1 MGLVME
7 LNGKVALVTGASSGI
22 GAATALKL
30 ASKGVKVGLAAR
42 RAAKLQALVAQ
53 IEADGGQALAIEM
66 DVVSPESVKAGVDT
80 LVRAYGGIDILF
92 NNAGLMPISDIE
104 SLKVAEWHRM
114 IDVNIKGVL
123 NSTAAALPHLKQRG
137 AGHIINTSS
146 IAGRKVFAGL
156 SVYCAT
162 KHAITAFSEG
172 LRLEVAPK
180 HNIRVT
186 CIQPGAVDT
195 ELFEHIT
202 DEGYRQQMEGL
213 RSQMTFLSAGEIA
226 DTVLFAV
233 QSPSHVNVA
242 ELFVLPTNQ
251 PW

>member
-1 MGLVME
+1 ME
-7 LNGKVALVTGASSGI
+7 LKGKIALITGASSGI

-30 ASKGVKVGLAAR
+30 AAQGAKVGLAAR
-42 RAAKLQALVAQ
+42 RTAKLQALVGQ
-53 IEADGGQALAIEM
+53 IEAAGGQALAIEM
-66 DVVSPESVKAGVDT
+66 DVTDAASVQKGVDQ
-80 LVRAYGGIDILF
+80 LVAHYGGIDILF

-104 SLKVAEWHRM
+104 SLKVDEWHRM
-114 IDVNIKGVL
+114 VDVNIKGVL
-123 NSTAAALPHLKQRG
+123 NSTAAALPHLKRRG

-180 HNIRVT
+180 HKIRVT

-195 ELFEHIT
+195 ELFEHVS
-202 DEGYRQQMEGL
+202 DVGYREQMEGL
-213 RSQMTFLSAGEIA
+213 RGQMTFLSAGEIA
-226 DTVLFAV
+226 DVVLMAL
-233 QSPSHVNVA
+233 QSPDHLNVA

>member
-1 MGLVME
+1 ME
-7 LNGKVALVTGASSGI
+7 LKGKVALITGASSGI
-22 GAATALKL
+22 GAATVLKL
-30 ASKGVKVGLAAR
+30 AAQGVKVGLAAR
-42 RAAKLQALVAQ
+42 RTAKLQALVAQ
-53 IEADGGQALAIEM
+53 IEAAGGQALAIEM
-66 DVVSPESVKAGVDT
+66 DVVDANAVKTGVDQLAAT
-80 LVRAYGGIDILF
+80 YGGLDILF
-92 NNAGLMPISDIE
+92 NNAGLMPISDVE
-104 SLKVAEWHRM
+104 TLKVEEWHRM
-114 IDVNIKGVL
+114 VDVNIKGVL
-123 NSTAAALPHLKQRG
+123 NTTAAALPHLKQRG
-137 AGHIINTSS
+137 AGHVVNTSS

-172 LRLEVAPK
+172 LRLEIAPK

-195 ELFEHIT
+195 ELFEHIS
-202 DEGYRQQMEGL
+202 DAGYRQQMEGL

-226 DTVLFAV
+226 DMVLFAL
-233 QSPSHVNVA
+233 QSPQHVNVA

>member
-1 MGLVME
+1 ME
-7 LNGKVALVTGASSGI
+7 LNGKVALITGASSGI
-22 GAATALKL
+22 GAATAIKL

-42 RAAKLQALVAQ
+42 RIAKLQALVQQ
-53 IEADGGQALAIEM
+53 IETAGGQALAIEM
-66 DVVSPESVKAGVDT
+66 DVVDQASVQAGVEK
-80 LVRAYGGIDILF
+80 LVQAYGGIDILF

-104 SLKVAEWHRM
+104 TLKVDEWHRM
-114 IDVNIKGVL
+114 VDVNIKGVL
-123 NSTAAALPHLKQRG
+123 NSTAAALPYLKQRG
-137 AGHIINTSS
+137 AGHIFNTSS
-146 IAGRKVFAGL
+146 IAGRKVFPGL

-180 HNIRVT
+180 HKIRVT
-186 CIQPGAVDT
+186 CIQPGAVES

-213 RSQMTFLSAGEIA
+213 HEQMTFLKASDIA
-226 DTVLFAV
+226 DTVLFAA
-233 QSPSHVNVA
+233 QAPDHLNVA
-242 ELFVLPTNQ
+242 ELFVLPTSQ

>member
-1 MGLVME
+1 ME

-22 GAATALKL
+22 GAATAVKL
-30 ASKGVKVGLAAR
+30 AAQGVKVGLAAR
-42 RAAKLQALVAQ
+42 RVTKLQALVGQ
-53 IEADGGQALAIEM
+53 IEAAGGQALTIEM
-66 DVVSPESVKAGVDT
+66 DVVDPASVNAGVER
-80 LVRAYGGIDILF
+80 LVVAYGGIDILF

-104 SLKVAEWHRM
+104 SLKVDEWHRM
-114 IDVNIKGVL
+114 VDVNIKGVL
-123 NSTAAALPHLKQRG
+123 NSTAAALPYLKQRG
-137 AGHIINTSS
+137 KGHVINTSS
-146 IAGRKVFAGL
+146 IAGRKVFPGL
-156 SVYCAT
+156 GVYCAT
-162 KHAITAFSEG
+162 KHAIAAFSEA

-180 HNIRVT
+180 HDIRVT

-202 DEGYRQQMEGL
+202 DGGYRQQMEGL
-213 RSQMTFLSAGEIA
+213 RSQMTFLSAAEIA

-233 QSPSHVNVA
+233 QAPAHVNVA